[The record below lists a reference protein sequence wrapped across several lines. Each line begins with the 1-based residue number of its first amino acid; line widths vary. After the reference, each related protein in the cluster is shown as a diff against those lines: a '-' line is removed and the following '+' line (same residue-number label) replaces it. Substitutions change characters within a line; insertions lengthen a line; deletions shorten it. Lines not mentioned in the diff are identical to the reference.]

1 MINKMKSRS
10 KIQKD
15 NGLKLQK
22 DKRKIKK
29 IVKKLKSKNE
39 H

>member
-1 MINKMKSRS
+1 MINKMKSQS

-15 NGLKLQK
+15 NGSKLQK

-29 IVKKLKSKNE
+29 IVKKPKSKNE